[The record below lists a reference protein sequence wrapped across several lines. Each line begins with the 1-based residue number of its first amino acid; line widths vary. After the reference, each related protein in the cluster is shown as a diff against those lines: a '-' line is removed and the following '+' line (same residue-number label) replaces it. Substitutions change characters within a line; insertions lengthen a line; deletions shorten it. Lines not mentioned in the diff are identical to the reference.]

1 MLIYHSALSLS
12 RKTGKIKKILIY
24 KNVSV
29 HVDTNFRK
37 KMNFKFSLSLKK
49 KKKKETNYIS
59 NDGTTHYTCYI
70 NVMSIF
76 LLEK

>member
-1 MLIYHSALSLS
+1 
-12 RKTGKIKKILIY
+12 
-24 KNVSV
+24 
-29 HVDTNFRK
+29 
-37 KMNFKFSLSLKK
+37 MNFKFSLSLKK

-70 NVMSIF
+70 NVMSFIFVIF